1 MERPGADV
9 RPKEAA
15 KAYAVELVL
24 CLLRTAA
31 VQFDAIVS
39 SSE

>member
-9 RPKEAA
+9 RPEEAV
-15 KAYAVELVL
+15 KTYAVELIL
-24 CLLRTAA
+24 RLLRTAA